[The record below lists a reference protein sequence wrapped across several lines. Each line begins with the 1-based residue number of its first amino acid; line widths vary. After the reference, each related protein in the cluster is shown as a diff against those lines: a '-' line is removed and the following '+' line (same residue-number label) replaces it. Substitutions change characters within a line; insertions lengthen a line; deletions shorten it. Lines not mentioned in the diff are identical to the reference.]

1 MWWNTETNH
10 SKSSGVCFVQF
21 SVSLWETYRE
31 RETVRL
37 ERNYYNMKRSE
48 TTINDQK
55 TTRKREWNE
64 CKMNRNRRETPKDE
78 LVEHN
83 YWMIINLLF
92 RNLLTMSSKIEWFRN
107 EWRQKF
113 SNVAALGK
121 IPRFIE
127 ILCMTYTK
135 C

>member
-1 MWWNTETNH
+1 MKQRNKSFKKQWNVLC
-10 SKSSGVCFVQF
+10 SIFGFLV
-21 SVSLWETYRE
+21 RDMR
-31 RETVRL
+31 RETVRR
-37 ERNYYNMKRSE
+37 ESNYYNMKRSE

-64 CKMNRNRRETPKDE
+64 CEMNRNRQETPKDE

-113 SNVAALGK
+113 SNVAGLGK